1 MFICLYQKAHQK
13 LRVWDTY
20 YWLKGLRKKIK
31 PGLQKLEFKD
41 TRKDENISI
50 EQKDTINQKKSM
62 AKGTTKGKWRT

>member
-13 LRVWDTY
+13 LRIWDTY
-20 YWLKGLRKKIK
+20 WLRGLWKKIK

-62 AKGTTKGKWRT
+62 AKVTTQGKWRT